1 MQRDRLDSGVIA
13 AGLDAAAARVVSVSV
28 HKSVESTN
36 DVVRDYATPS
46 ADFTGTTVLA
56 EEQTGGR
63 GRRGKAW
70 HSPPGGN
77 LYLSMGWEFELPLEQ
92 LSGLSLAIGAM
103 LAEAFAHQFGAELQ
117 LKWPNDFYFDGRK
130 LGGILVELLP
140 EQQGRQRLVLGIGL
154 NVAMPLVAHDAI
166 DRPWTDLTTVI
177 KAPVERNALAASVIN
192 TIVGGLVEYHR
203 QGLSYWLEPWRA
215 RDFLLGRSVTVDNP
229 LPLTGTAAGVNDEG
243 ALMIHAATGQC
254 VVAGGEVSIVE
265 FGGLS

>member
-1 MQRDRLDSGVIA
+1 MQRDQLDSGVIE
-13 AGLDAAAARVVSVSV
+13 AGLDPAVAQVVSVSV
-28 HKSVESTN
+28 HNTVESTN
-36 DVVRDYATPS
+36 DEVRNSATPS
-46 ADFTGTTVLA
+46 ADFTGITVLA
-56 EEQTGGR
+56 EEQTRGR

-77 LYLSMGWEFELPLEQ
+77 LYLSMGWEFDLPIER

-103 LAEAFAHQFGAELQ
+103 LAEAFAREFDAELQ

-140 EQQGRQRLVLGIGL
+140 EQRGRQRLVLGIGL
-154 NVAMPLVAHDAI
+154 NVEMPLLAHGAI
-166 DRPWTDLTTVI
+166 DRPWTDLTAVI
-177 KAPVERNALAASVIN
+177 KTPVERNKLAAAIIN
-192 TIVGGLVEYHR
+192 TIAGGLAQYDR

-215 RDFLLGRSVTVDNP
+215 RDFLLGRPVTVDNP
-229 LPLTGTAAGVNDEG
+229 SPLTGTAAGVNDEG
-243 ALMIHAATGQC
+243 ALVIHATTGQC